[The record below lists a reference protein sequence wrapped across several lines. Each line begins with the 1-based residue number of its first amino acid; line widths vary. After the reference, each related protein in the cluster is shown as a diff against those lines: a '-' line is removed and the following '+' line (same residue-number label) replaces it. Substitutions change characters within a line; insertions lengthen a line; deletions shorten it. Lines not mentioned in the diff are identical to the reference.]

1 MHQHTTN
8 ISFEYID
15 SSSHITPSHSN
26 DSVTP
31 ISHHHVDESISTSPQ
46 EHFSHSHS
54 PMGSLQ
60 SSSAHEYSHASPA
73 PRRSTKARGPPPG
86 LKDFVCP
93 TQVKSTCPN
102 APTQSIVATEPTTA
116 FPFDQSNSSVSF
128 STKSYPYPL
137 FLISN
142 LAHLSSHYM
151 ASLAK
156 ELQIPEPSLYAQ
168 AKQYSEWVKA
178 MDQELH
184 ALETNGTWVLTNLS
198 KGNKALSSK
207 WFYKT
212 K

>member
-1 MHQHTTN
+1 
-8 ISFEYID
+8 
-15 SSSHITPSHSN
+15 
-26 DSVTP
+26 
-31 ISHHHVDESISTSPQ
+31 
-46 EHFSHSHS
+46 
-54 PMGSLQ
+54 
-60 SSSAHEYSHASPA
+60 
-73 PRRSTKARGPPPG
+73 
-86 LKDFVCP
+86 
-93 TQVKSTCPN
+93 
-102 APTQSIVATEPTTA
+102 
-116 FPFDQSNSSVSF
+116 
-128 STKSYPYPL
+128 
-137 FLISN
+137 
-142 LAHLSSHYM
+142 M